1 MNNQT
6 ANSKGIIVNYGLLLG
21 ILSIALGVIM
31 YVTNSHLKP
40 NIAFSVI
47 SFLITVVVIVLGI
60 KAFKK
65 ANSSFLS
72 LSQSLK
78 IGLGI
83 ALIAGILGAI
93 WQLLLVTVIEPDFLT
108 QMADM
113 QRQTM
118 TESFPNMTESQL
130 NDAMAMNEKFSS
142 PWIMMAMAIIGSLFF
157 GFIISLVA
165 GLIMKKK
172 NPYEA

>member
-40 NIAFSVI
+40 SIAFSVI